1 MGTEAEADVGLEIES
16 DKAVLSLRSDFLPQ
30 MTALH
35 FGPSLWDASKIA
47 LVT

>member
-30 MTALH
+30 MTTLH
-35 FGPSLWDASKIA
+35 FVQAYGMLLK
-47 LVT
+47 